1 MKVLGC
7 TTDFPTWASGK
18 EAEIPQGFG
27 FGGQWHLITAFPP
40 EWGNILGEPK
50 QNCAHQEPR
59 EGSTDPVRD

>member
-27 FGGQWHLITAFPP
+27 FGGQWHLITALPP
-40 EWGNILGEPK
+40 DGRNRFLEDTNK
-50 QNCAHQEPR
+50 TMHTRSQEKGALTP
-59 EGSTDPVRD
+59 